1 MKAGYCLPSGNYNI
15 VLSEDEL
22 SQLLK
27 TGHVTIHMS
36 RVPCTTSRLV
46 LMTTKEKWKSTTR
59 NQSTTICSFTSMN
72 LSPTLKPV
80 TTMYNSCVSTL
91 RERREVISM
100 AQKRIR
106 MVRTDILNCKVR
118 LLYDDGSQGE
128 LDMTKAKVSTSEA
141 AFVVGMTLKQ
151 AKIRLGIKS

>member
-1 MKAGYCLPSGNYNI
+1 
-15 VLSEDEL
+15 
-22 SQLLK
+22 
-27 TGHVTIHMS
+27 
-36 RVPCTTSRLV
+36 
-46 LMTTKEKWKSTTR
+46 
-59 NQSTTICSFTSMN
+59 
-72 LSPTLKPV
+72 
-80 TTMYNSCVSTL
+80 
-91 RERREVISM
+91 M

-106 MVRTDILNCKVR
+106 MVRTDILNCKVQ